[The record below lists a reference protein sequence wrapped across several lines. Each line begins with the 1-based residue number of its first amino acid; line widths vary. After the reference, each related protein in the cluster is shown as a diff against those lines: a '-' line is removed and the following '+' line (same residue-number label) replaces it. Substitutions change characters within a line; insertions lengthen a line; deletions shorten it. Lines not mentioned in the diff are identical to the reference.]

1 MALGVALDKCLCF
14 NFCQKIIL
22 QTDSITI
29 VDVRLWRGFSA
40 V

>member
-1 MALGVALDKCLCF
+1 MATGAALDNCVFLSEKSTLP
-14 NFCQKIIL
+14 
-22 QTDSITI
+22 TDSITI